1 MFWVPN
7 TTAAASATAATAGYI
22 PARTPSESGSEKVNQ
37 SFDYFWIIERPLPL
51 AKSSKLRA
59 IIGIADTVS
68 GSIIEK
74 LTLQTL
80 P

>member
-37 SFDYFWIIERPLPL
+37 SFDYFRISYGHLLL
-51 AKSSKLRA
+51 AKGSKLGVISR
-59 IIGIADTVS
+59 DRY
-68 GSIIEK
+68 
-74 LTLQTL
+74 
-80 P
+80 